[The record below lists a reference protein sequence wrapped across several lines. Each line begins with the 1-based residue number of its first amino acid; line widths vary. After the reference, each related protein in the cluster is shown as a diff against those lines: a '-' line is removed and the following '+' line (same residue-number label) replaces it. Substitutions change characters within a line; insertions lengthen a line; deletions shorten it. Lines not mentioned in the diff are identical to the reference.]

1 MDNGIDCDKLS
12 EIVDGIFERNGI
24 PESGFRYQ
32 NAICEKN
39 MR

>member
-12 EIVDGIFERNGI
+12 EIVDRIFERNGI
-24 PESGFRYQ
+24 PDSGFNHQ
-32 NAICEKN
+32 NSICEKN